1 MDPDQIN
8 HMSGAIAGMMGFFML
23 FGFAIAA
30 FAIFLFWRVLTK
42 AGLAGPLA
50 LIVLFPGIG
59 WIIVLCILAFSD
71 WRVIPA
77 PNPYGGLQ
85 PYPPRPPTTRR
96 PRQPTTILHLP
107 PYRSS
112 TAPPLQQND
121 RTAIAPRAC

>member
-23 FGFAIAA
+23 FGFVFVA
-30 FAIFLFWRVLTK
+30 FAVFIFWRILTK

-50 LIVLFPGIG
+50 LLVLVPAVG
-59 WIIVLCILAFSD
+59 WIIVTCILAFSD

-85 PYPPRPPTTRR
+85 PYPPPPTNYPPPPPASFNPPPPPP
-96 PRQPTTILHLP
+96 PRL
-107 PYRSS
+107 
-112 TAPPLQQND
+112 
-121 RTAIAPRAC
+121 

>member
-1 MDPDQIN
+1 MDPDQVN
-8 HMSGAIAGMMGFFML
+8 HMAGAVAGMMGFFML
-23 FGFAIAA
+23 FGLAIAA
-30 FAIFLFWRVLTK
+30 FGIFLFWRILTK

-85 PYPPRPPTTRR
+85 PYPPPPISYPPAPPTNYN
-96 PRQPTTILHLP
+96 PPPPPQP
-107 PYRSS
+107 
-112 TAPPLQQND
+112 
-121 RTAIAPRAC
+121 